1 VDSAV
6 AMTIATV
13 AAPGSLPV
21 PLRLLAPERDWV
33 AEMRD
38 LINDRASGSVS
49 APVAAREIVEELL
62 RNDPELLR
70 NWLLIGA
77 AGFIRDAINARNKS
91 QRGRNRNIA
100 GRNPEVRAA
109 FRNAVD
115 NDDIEE
121 VRRVGEVLNE
131 RVVTDFLQESYVVPG
146 GKQMRLGDM
155 RHEERTFV
163 AQSYRASAKEHALR
177 AAFLLAIDKRAG
189 NKKTSE
195 IFTEEKLAKLWH
207 SLSAGS

>member
-1 VDSAV
+1 MDSAAA
-6 AMTIATV
+6 AMTIATI
-13 AAPGSLPV
+13 AAPVSPV

-38 LINDRASGSVS
+38 LINDRAAGSIS

-91 QRGRNRNIA
+91 KRGRNRNIA

-115 NDDIEE
+115 NEDIEE
-121 VRRVGEVLNE
+121 VKRVGEAIND

-146 GKQMRLGDM
+146 GLQMKLGDM
-155 RHEERTFV
+155 RREERMSV
-163 AQSYRASAKEHALR
+163 AYNYRTSAKEHALR